1 MSRKKMV
8 VISAAAVTAAA
19 LGVFTFGESRPSA
32 DKINNASLIIGTC
45 LIDFQA
51 LNEENQTLAENTA
64 QDGNQDRIYYKSDLN
79 SGVWYDITDAENV
92 NDIVLSNN
100 RVVDNKTIDALTLTL
115 YFKADGTV
123 VDLTT
128 GNVVSVQDVDST
140 VLPSQ
145 IDACS
150 SLSQQLE
157 IANGLVDSTKDPD
170 KDDDQAVHQHDV
182 YVAERDSLNAILAPV
197 SDDTTSSL
205 SRRLN
210 ALDPLLSSLEG
221 SAADSVASLK
231 VKLRGQLDKHCSEVV
246 YARIEDEI
254 ARLSDPDKSD
264 HADLISAL
272 SDVQS
277 ALLEDMSTLDSET
290 SSGSGTA
297 AEKQSE
303 LEEKLI
309 SAAESGNSAEAAA
322 QAEKLAVLG
331 ALINGESVDK
341 SAAAEMSGELF
352 DAAVN
357 GVSDIADSVR
367 NGTNDYYTDGSGVTS
382 GDVKTAL
389 QAAVK
394 DAENFAKDS
403 AFYTAGSTDSEEYNR
418 LTAEKL
424 GELGALLEDI
434 SASAAGD
441 ELAQAVANT
450 AAESASDILAKAA
463 KAEALSDSALAAE
476 KQKLANL
483 QKQADSKYDEYI
495 DALSAGDTAASDQ
508 KKAELDALTDDL
520 SAARAEYA
528 AQVDGKYRG
537 LLEAKSD
544 LINSGSGQTGG
555 KDSAK
560 AERQAQAE
568 LDALKDLLPDSDST
582 LLDSFDQA
590 LADLEAA
597 DAASAES
604 AYSSL
609 TDALK
614 NVPEACMTDDTRAR
628 ALSYAAEKLRDN
640 GVDSLDDRLRADI
653 AAAQSG
659 NMKPDSGSDG
669 SDGSGNV
676 PGGTS
681 AFDELY
687 QYKLV
692 IPKYEIYSDTL
703 TLELDGTVFV
713 NAVKLAELTDSQFIA
728 ANGVYVVKNDD
739 VLIEFRTDDTAAYI
753 GDKLFALAELP
764 MQAGDSLYIPSGLFA
779 AGFGLTET
787 TENGTLFM
795 R

>member
-1 MSRKKMV
+1 MSRKKII

-19 LGVFTFGESRPSA
+19 LGVFTFGENRPSA
-32 DKINNASLIIGTC
+32 DKINDASLIIGTC

-79 SGVWYDITDAENV
+79 SGVWYDITDAESV
-92 NDIVLSNN
+92 NDIVLSNS
-100 RVVDNKTIDALTLTL
+100 RIVDNKTIDELTLTL

-128 GNVVSVQDVDST
+128 GNNISVQDVDST

-157 IANGLVDSTKDPD
+157 IANSLADSTKDPD
-170 KDDDQAVHQHDV
+170 EDDEQAVHQHDV

-197 SDDTTSSL
+197 SDDTTYAL
-205 SRRLN
+205 SRRMN
-210 ALDPLLSSLEG
+210 ALDPLVSSLDG

-254 ARLSDPDKSD
+254 ARLGDPDKSD
-264 HADLISAL
+264 HADLISTL

-290 SSGSGTA
+290 SSGGGTA
-297 AEKQSE
+297 AEKQAE

-309 SAAESGNSAEAAA
+309 SAAESGNSGEAAA
-322 QAEKLAVLG
+322 QAEKLAVLS
-331 ALINGESVDK
+331 AMTNGEAVDK

-352 DAAVN
+352 DAAVSS
-357 GVSDIADSVR
+357 VSGLADSVK
-367 NGTNDYYTDGSGVTS
+367 NGTSDYYTDGSGVS
-382 GDVKTAL
+382 SEDVKTAL
-389 QAAVK
+389 RSAVK

-434 SASAAGD
+434 SASTAGD
-441 ELAQAVANT
+441 ELAQAVAGIS
-450 AAESASDILAKAA
+450 AESAADILAKAA
-463 KAEALSDSALAAE
+463 QAEARSDSALAAE
-476 KQKLANL
+476 KKKLDDL
-483 QKQADSKYDEYI
+483 QKQLDSKYDEYI

-508 KKAELDALTDDL
+508 KKAELDALTDGL
-520 SAARAEYA
+520 AAARADFA
-528 AQVDGKYRG
+528 AQADEKYRA
-537 LLEAKSD
+537 LLDAKSD
-544 LINSGSGQTGG
+544 QLSG

-560 AERQAQAE
+560 AARQAQAE
-568 LDALKDLLPDSDST
+568 IDALKDLLSDSDST

-597 DAASAES
+597 DASSAES
-604 AYSSL
+604 AYSAL

-628 ALSYAAEKLRDN
+628 ALAYAAEKLRDS

-659 NMKPDSGSDG
+659 NMKPDGGSGG
-669 SDGSGNV
+669 SDGSGGSGSV

-692 IPKYEIYSDTL
+692 IPKYDIYSDTL
-703 TLELDGTVFV
+703 TIELDGTVFV
-713 NAVKLAELTDSQFIA
+713 NAVKLAELTDSQFIT
-728 ANGVYVVKNDD
+728 ANGVYVIKNDN

>member
-32 DKINNASLIIGTC
+32 DKISNASLIIGTC

-434 SASAAGD
+434 SASTAGD
-441 ELAQAVANT
+441 ELAQAVADT

-476 KQKLANL
+476 KQKLADL

-495 DALSAGDTAASDQ
+495 DALSAGDTATSDQ
-508 KKAELDALTDDL
+508 KKAELDAL
-520 SAARAEYA
+520 
-528 AQVDGKYRG
+528 
-537 LLEAKSD
+537 
-544 LINSGSGQTGG
+544 
-555 KDSAK
+555 
-560 AERQAQAE
+560 
-568 LDALKDLLPDSDST
+568 KDLLSDSDST

-640 GVDSLDDRLRADI
+640 GVDSLDERLRADI

-659 NMKPDSGSDG
+659 GMKPDSGSDG

-713 NAVKLAELTDSQFIA
+713 NAVKLAELTNSQFIA